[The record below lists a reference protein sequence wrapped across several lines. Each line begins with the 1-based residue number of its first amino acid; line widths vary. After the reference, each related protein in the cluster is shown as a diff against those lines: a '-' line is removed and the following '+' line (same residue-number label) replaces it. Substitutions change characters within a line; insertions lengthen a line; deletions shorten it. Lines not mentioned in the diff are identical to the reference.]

1 MTSKSIERALQRY
14 RAYKDEDVRTRLEI
28 FGPLLL
34 EAAALSN
41 SLTDEDST
49 IVREPTEA
57 EILAAAKGGA
67 TLLSLDLVRIRP
79 DSFKAGLERLGKVL
93 LGTLKLDEKLHAEA
107 EAFDW
112 TPFTSADFV
121 DAASLSPQDALVMAE
136 RLTANIDE
144 ALAAVWVYPVL
155 GMTIRAFLDKFARD
169 ASQALARTE
178 TGAPSFDRRTTCF
191 CCGSEPD
198 IAAVAATTNRGNV
211 KKLYCSTC
219 GASWSFERIRCARC
233 GDEALSDLSYVSDEA
248 DDTHRL
254 HICSNCHAAMP
265 TLFAG
270 GDELT
275 FNPDVEGIVLTGL
288 EEAYEAAVTQGTVP
302 QKVLKQGDATQ
313 AGRGPGRGLY

>member
-1 MTSKSIERALQRY
+1 MNSKSIERALQRY

-112 TPFTSADFV
+112 TPFASADFV
-121 DAASLSPQDALVMAE
+121 DAASLSPQDALVMAGK
-136 RLTANIDE
+136 LTEGIDE
-144 ALAAVWVYPVL
+144 ALAAVWVFPVL

-233 GDEALSDLSYVSDEA
+233 GDEAMSDLSYVHQLPRRDA
-248 DDTHRL
+248 DSL
-254 HICSNCHAAMP
+254 C
-265 TLFAG
+265 
-270 GDELT
+270 
-275 FNPDVEGIVLTGL
+275 
-288 EEAYEAAVTQGTVP
+288 
-302 QKVLKQGDATQ
+302 
-313 AGRGPGRGLY
+313 GRRRAHLQPRRGRDRSHGS

>member
-1 MTSKSIERALQRY
+1 MNSKSIERALQRY

-57 EILAAAKGGA
+57 EVLAAAKGGP
-67 TLLSLDLVRIRP
+67 TVLSLGLVRIRP
-79 DSFKAGLERLGKVL
+79 ESFKADLERLGKVL
-93 LGTLKLDEKLHAEA
+93 LGTLKLDENLANDA
-107 EAFDW
+107 QAFDW
-112 TPFTSADFV
+112 TPFASEAFV
-121 DAASLSPQDALVMAE
+121 DAASLSPEDALMMTDKLAQDV
-136 RLTANIDE
+136 DE
-144 ALAAVWVYPVL
+144 ALAAVWVFPVV
-155 GMTIRAFLDKFARD
+155 GMTIRAFLDKFARE
-169 ASQALARTE
+169 ASAALARTE

-198 IAAVAATTNRGNV
+198 IAAVAATTTRGNV

-233 GDEALSDLSYVSDEA
+233 GDEAMSDLSYVSDEA

-254 HICSNCHAAMP
+254 HICTNCHAAMP

-288 EEAYEAAVTQGTVP
+288 EEAYENAVTEGTVP
-302 QKVLKQGDATQ
+302 QKIMKQGDATQ